1 MFIKSLTGIANA
13 FASTLPKPR
22 KPTLHPKLCQRAC
35 KAYGCS
41 VDTLI
46 PIYELNGGVQS
57 GIKEGMVLYSQKKKE
72 IDVIV
77 NQIDEDKAIACRR
90 RRYFLWKYDNQNRHN
105 LIHKKRAKWE
115 KIGK

>member
-1 MFIKSLTGIANA
+1 MFIKSLIGIANA

-77 NQIDEDKAIACRR
+77 NQIDEDKAIAEGEDI
-90 RRYFLWKYDNQNRHN
+90 FHENTKF
-105 LIHKKRAKWE
+105 
-115 KIGK
+115 KIGTILSTKKE